1 MSLPRRRG
9 ATLVEVLIFGTIGT
23 MVLASAW
30 GLLVTGLR
38 RGARTQ
44 TKVRGVEAALFAS
57 ARLEADLRAAAAA
70 HAGHQVHL
78 EDRDDGVLLRF
89 ARFGEVRPEARW
101 DLLDIQPVA
110 WFWERDTHRLMRQ
123 LADGEVEVLP
133 GRFAAFDARA
143 LVGDEDSAPAPGA
156 GPLLEYRLL
165 GTSAEWL
172 GHPEQRRHQPGG
184 TEVRGAV
191 SLTTRLRVYGYP
203 HHSRIPYGNQETS

>member
-1 MSLPRRRG
+1 MTFTRRHG
-9 ATLVEVLIFGTIGT
+9 TTLVEVLVFGAIGT
-23 MVLASAW
+23 MVLASVW

-70 HAGHQVHL
+70 HAGHEVQV
-78 EDRDDGVLLRF
+78 ETRDDGVLLRF
-89 ARFGEVRPEARW
+89 ARFGEDRPEASW

-110 WFWERDTHRLMRQ
+110 WFWERDTHRLMRK
-123 LADGEVEVLP
+123 LADGDVEVLP
-133 GRFAAFDARA
+133 GRFATFEAHA
-143 LVGDEDSAPAPGA
+143 LVGDEDAAPTPGA

-165 GTSAEWL
+165 GTSTEWL
-172 GHPEQRRHQPGG
+172 GSPEERRHRPGG